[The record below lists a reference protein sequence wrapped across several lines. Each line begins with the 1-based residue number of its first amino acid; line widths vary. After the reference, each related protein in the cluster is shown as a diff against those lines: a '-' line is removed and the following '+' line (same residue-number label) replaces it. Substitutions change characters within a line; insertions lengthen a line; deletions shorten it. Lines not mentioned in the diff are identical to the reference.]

1 MLKIISLFLSV
12 LMISIS
18 CSDQPKEVKI
28 GVYLSLTGSTD
39 SYGLSAKKGF
49 DMALNEINESGGLLG
64 KNVRLITID
73 DASRSYM
80 AVMAVK
86 NLIEKEGVCS
96 ILGEVISARTHA
108 AAPFC
113 QAAEIPMVT
122 PASTHPEVTNVGD
135 YIFRTCFIDPFQGE
149 VMASYAYNN
158 LKLRTIATFMD
169 LKNEYSMNL
178 GRIFN
183 DKFAELGGKIIT
195 TEFYS
200 EGDTDF
206 SFQIRKLQ
214 NSAPQAVFL
223 PGYFSEVSRIAVQ
236 ARKLGLK
243 IPFLGTDGWDSP
255 RLLESAGKEME
266 GCYFS
271 NHFSPEID
279 LPAVRNFVEKY
290 RAAYDGQTPDA
301 TAVLAYDA
309 AMVLFDAIKRAG
321 TDKPQIIRK
330 ALSETRDFPG
340 VVGPITIDENR
351 NAIKPAVI
359 LRIEKGT
366 FVYKDM
372 VAPRGNQ

>member
-1 MLKIISLFLSV
+1 MLKILSLFLSV

-18 CSDQPKEVKI
+18 CSDQPGEVRI
-28 GVYLSLTGSTD
+28 GVYLPLTGSTD
-39 SYGLSAKKGF
+39 SYGISAKKGF
-49 DMALNEINESGGLLG
+49 DMALNEINGSGGLLG
-64 KNVRLITID
+64 KNVSFITID
-73 DASRSYM
+73 DASRSYL
-80 AVMAVK
+80 AVTAVK
-86 NLIEKEGVCS
+86 KLIEDERVCS

-122 PASTHPEVTNVGD
+122 PASTHPEVTRVGN

-223 PGYFSEVSRIAVQ
+223 PGYFSEVSQIAIQ
-236 ARKLGLK
+236 ARRINLK

-255 RLLESAGKEME
+255 RLLESAAKELE

-279 LPAVRNFVEKY
+279 LPAVKNFVKAY
-290 RAAYDGQTPDA
+290 QAAYGDQLPDA
-301 TAVLAYDA
+301 NAVLAYDA
-309 AMVLFDAIKRAG
+309 AMVLFDAIKRAK
-321 TDKPQIIRK
+321 TDNPKMIRK
-330 ALSETRDFPG
+330 ALSETKNFAG

-359 LRIEKGT
+359 LKIEKGK
-366 FVYKDM
+366 FVYQGM
-372 VAPRGNQ
+372 VAP

>member
-1 MLKIISLFLSV
+1 MFKSVSLILSV
-12 LMISIS
+12 LIISIS
-18 CSDQPKEVKI
+18 CSDQPDEVRI
-28 GVYLSLTGSTD
+28 GAYLSLTGPTD
-39 SYGLSAKKGF
+39 SYGISAKRGF
-49 DMALNEINESGGLLG
+49 DMALAEINGSGGLLG
-64 KNVRLITID
+64 RNVRIIAID

-86 NLIEKEGVCS
+86 NLIENERVCS
-96 ILGEVISARTHA
+96 ILGEVISTRTHA

-122 PASTHPEVTNVGD
+122 PASTHPEITNVGS

-183 DKFAELGGKIIT
+183 DKFADLGGKIIT

-200 EGDTDF
+200 EGDNDF
-206 SFQIRKLQ
+206 SFQIRKMQ
-214 NSAPQAVFL
+214 NSAPQAIFL
-223 PGYFSEVSRIAVQ
+223 PGYFSEVSKFGIQ
-236 ARKLGLK
+236 ARRLGLK
-243 IPFLGTDGWDSP
+243 VPFLGTDGWDSP
-255 RLLESAGKEME
+255 RLLESAGEELE
-266 GCYFS
+266 GSYFS

-279 LPAVRNFVEKY
+279 LPAVKDFVEKY
-290 RAAYDGQTPDA
+290 RAAYNGETPDA
-301 TAVLAYDA
+301 IAVLAYDA

-321 TDKPQIIRK
+321 TDNPQMIRK
-330 ALSETRDFPG
+330 ALADTKDFPG
-340 VVGPITIDENR
+340 VAGPITIDENR

-359 LRIEKGT
+359 LKIEDGK
-366 FVYKDM
+366 FKYLDM
-372 VAPRGNQ
+372 VSP